1 MKKNKILSLIMAM
14 VMVCALLIG
23 TQKNVQATDIPECVD
38 GSYLTNDDSSE
49 VTVGSKSR
57 GIYLKSG
64 SSNIVRAGTGKI
76 GAGGNTVG
84 QKVVSK
90 ITVDVTVERY
100 VNGKWGYYTSW
111 VETNYNSVYV
121 STSKTLSVPTGNYY
135 RVYCV
140 HYANSDVSDSYT
152 DGIYI

>member
-1 MKKNKILSLIMAM
+1 MKKSKILSLIMVM
-14 VMVCALLIG
+14 FMVCTLFIS
-23 TQKNVQATDIPECVD
+23 TQKNVQAADVPEWAD

-64 SSNIVRAGTGKI
+64 SSSITRAGTGKI
-76 GAGGNTVG
+76 AAGGNTVG

-90 ITVDVTVERY
+90 ITVDVKVERY

-111 VETNYNSVYV
+111 IETNYNSAYV
-121 STSKTLSVPTGNYY
+121 STSKTLSVPTGYYY
-135 RVYCV
+135 RVCCV
-140 HYANSDVSDSYT
+140 HYANSDVSGSYT

>member
-1 MKKNKILSLIMAM
+1 M
-14 VMVCALLIG
+14 
-23 TQKNVQATDIPECVD
+23 
-38 GSYLTNDDSSE
+38 
-49 VTVGSKSR
+49 TVGSTSR

-100 VNGKWGYYTSW
+100 MNGNGDTILHGFKQII
-111 VETNYNSVYV
+111 
-121 STSKTLSVPTGNYY
+121 TLLM
-135 RVYCV
+135 
-140 HYANSDVSDSYT
+140 
-152 DGIYI
+152 

>member
-1 MKKNKILSLIMAM
+1 MKKNRILSLIVAM
-14 VMVCALLIG
+14 IMVCTLLIG
-23 TQKNVQATDIPECVD
+23 AQQNVQAADGQECVD

-49 VTVGSKSR
+49 VTVGSMSR

-84 QKVVSK
+84 QKTESK
-90 ITVDVTVERY
+90 ITVNVTVERLL
-100 VNGKWGYYTSW
+100 NGKWAYYTSW
-111 VETNYNSVYV
+111 TETNYNSVYV
-121 STSKTLSVPTGNYY
+121 SSSKTLSVPTGYYY
-135 RVYCV
+135 RVYCI

>member
-1 MKKNKILSLIMAM
+1 MKKNKIFSLIMTM
-14 VMVCALLIG
+14 VMVCALFIS
-23 TQKNVQATDIPECVD
+23 TQKNVQASDIPECVD

-49 VTVGSKSR
+49 VTVGPMSR

-111 VETNYNSVYV
+111 IATNYNSVYV
-121 STSKTLSVPTGNYY
+121 STSKTLSVPTGYYY
-135 RVYCV
+135 RVGCV

>member
-57 GIYLKSG
+57 GIYLKRG

-121 STSKTLSVPTGNYY
+121 STSKTLSVPTGYYY

>member
-1 MKKNKILSLIMAM
+1 MKKSKILSLIMVM
-14 VMVCALLIG
+14 FMVCTLFIS
-23 TQKNVQATDIPECVD
+23 TQKNVQAADVPECVD

-49 VTVGSKSR
+49 VTVGSTSR

-111 VETNYNSVYV
+111 IETNYNSVYV
-121 STSKTLSVPTGNYY
+121 STSKTLSVPTGYYY
-135 RVYCV
+135 RVGCV
-140 HYANSDVSDSYT
+140 HYANSDVSDSFT
-152 DGIYI
+152 NGIYI

>member
-1 MKKNKILSLIMAM
+1 MKKSKILSLIMVM
-14 VMVCALLIG
+14 FMVCTLFIS
-23 TQKNVQATDIPECVD
+23 TQKNVQAADVPECVD

-49 VTVGSKSR
+49 VTVGSTSR

-100 VNGKWGYYTSW
+100 MNGKWGYYTSW
-111 VETNYNSVYV
+111 VQTNYNSAYV
-121 STSKTLSVPTGNYY
+121 STSKTLSVPTGYYY
-135 RVYCV
+135 RVYCI

>member
-1 MKKNKILSLIMAM
+1 MKKSKILSLIMVM
-14 VMVCALLIG
+14 FMVCTLFIS
-23 TQKNVQATDIPECVD
+23 TQKNVQAADVPECVD

-49 VTVGSKSR
+49 VTVGSTSR

-111 VETNYNSVYV
+111 VETNYNSAYV
-121 STSKTLSVPTGNYY
+121 STSKTLSVPTGYYY

-140 HYANSDVSDSYT
+140 HYANSDVSDSFT
-152 DGIYI
+152 NGIYI

>member
-1 MKKNKILSLIMAM
+1 MKKSKILSLIMVM
-14 VMVCALLIG
+14 FMVCTLFIS
-23 TQKNVQATDIPECVD
+23 TQKNVQAADVPECVD

-121 STSKTLSVPTGNYY
+121 STSKTLSVPTGYYY

-140 HYANSDVSDSYT
+140 HYANSDVSDSFT
-152 DGIYI
+152 NGIYI

>member
-1 MKKNKILSLIMAM
+1 MAM

-49 VTVGSKSR
+49 VTVGSTSR

-121 STSKTLSVPTGNYY
+121 STSKTLSVPTGYYY

>member
-1 MKKNKILSLIMAM
+1 MKKNKIFSLIMTM
-14 VMVCALLIG
+14 VMVCALFIS
-23 TQKNVQATDIPECVD
+23 TQKNVQASDIPECVD

-49 VTVGSKSR
+49 VTVGPMSR

-84 QKVVSK
+84 QKTVSK

-111 VETNYNSVYV
+111 DHSPTAF
-121 STSKTLSVPTGNYY
+121 TSKNHKPNIPTPYPP
-135 RVYCV
+135 
-140 HYANSDVSDSYT
+140 
-152 DGIYI
+152 

>member
-1 MKKNKILSLIMAM
+1 MKKSKILSLIMVM
-14 VMVCALLIG
+14 FMVCTLFIS
-23 TQKNVQATDIPECVD
+23 TQKNVQAADVPECVD

-49 VTVGSKSR
+49 VTVGSTSR

-100 VNGKWGYYTSW
+100 MNGKWGYYTSW
-111 VETNYNSVYV
+111 VETNYNSAYV
-121 STSKTLSVPTGNYY
+121 STSKTLSVPTGYYY
-135 RVYCV
+135 RVWLRSLRKLRCK
-140 HYANSDVSDSYT
+140 
-152 DGIYI
+152 

>member
-1 MKKNKILSLIMAM
+1 MKKSKILSLIMVM
-14 VMVCALLIG
+14 FMVCTLFIS
-23 TQKNVQATDIPECVD
+23 TQKNVQAADVPECVD

-49 VTVGSKSR
+49 VTVGPTSR

-121 STSKTLSVPTGNYY
+121 STSKTLSVPTGYYY

>member
-1 MKKNKILSLIMAM
+1 MKKSKILSLIMVM
-14 VMVCALLIG
+14 FMVCTLFIS
-23 TQKNVQATDIPECVD
+23 TQKNVQAADVPEWAD

-64 SSNIVRAGTGKI
+64 SSSITRAGTGKI
-76 GAGGNTVG
+76 AAGGNTVG

-90 ITVDVTVERY
+90 ITVDVKVERY

-111 VETNYNSVYV
+111 IESNYNSAYV
-121 STSKTLSVPTGNYY
+121 STSKTLSVPTGYYY
-135 RVYCV
+135 RVGCV
-140 HYANSDVSDSYT
+140 HYANSDVSDSFT
-152 DGIYI
+152 NGIYI

>member
-1 MKKNKILSLIMAM
+1 MKKRKILSLILTM
-14 VMVCALLIG
+14 VMVCALFISG
-23 TQKNVQATDIPECVD
+23 QEPVKAAEGVECVD

-49 VTVGSKSR
+49 VTVGSMTR

-64 SSNIVRAGTGKI
+64 SSTITKVGTGKI

-84 QKVVSK
+84 QKTVSK
-90 ITVDVTVERY
+90 ITVDVTVERL
-100 VNGKWGYYTSW
+100 VDGKWRSYTSW
-111 VETNYNSVYV
+111 IETNYNSSYV
-121 STSKTLSVPTGNYY
+121 STSKTLSVPTGYYY

>member
-1 MKKNKILSLIMAM
+1 MKKNKILSLIMTM
-14 VMVCALLIG
+14 VMVCALFIS
-23 TQKNVQATDIPECVD
+23 TQKNVQASDIPECVD

-49 VTVGSKSR
+49 VTVGPMSR

-84 QKVVSK
+84 QKTVSK

-111 VETNYNSVYV
+111 VETNYNSAYV
-121 STSKTLSVPTGNYY
+121 STSKTLSVPTGYYY
-135 RVYCV
+135 RVCCV
-140 HYANSDVSDSYT
+140 HYANSDVSGSFT
-152 DGIYI
+152 NGIYI

>member
-1 MKKNKILSLIMAM
+1 MKKSKILSLIMVM
-14 VMVCALLIG
+14 FMVCTLFIS
-23 TQKNVQATDIPECVD
+23 TQKNVQAADVPECVD

-49 VTVGSKSR
+49 VTVGSQSR

-121 STSKTLSVPTGNYY
+121 STSKTLSVPTGYYY

-140 HYANSDVSDSYT
+140 HYANSDVSDSFT
-152 DGIYI
+152 NGIYI

>member
-1 MKKNKILSLIMAM
+1 MKKSKILSLIMVM
-14 VMVCALLIG
+14 FMVCTLFIS
-23 TQKNVQATDIPECVD
+23 TQKNVQAADVPECVD

-49 VTVGSKSR
+49 VTVGSTSR

-100 VNGKWGYYTSW
+100 MNGKWGYYTSW
-111 VETNYNSVYV
+111 VQTNYNSACE
-121 STSKTLSVPTGNYY
+121 STSRTLSVPTGYYY
-135 RVYCV
+135 RVCCV
-140 HYANSDVSDSYT
+140 HYATSDVSGS
-152 DGIYI
+152 

>member
-38 GSYLTNDDSSE
+38 GSSLTNDDSSE

-121 STSKTLSVPTGNYY
+121 STSKTLSVPTGYYY

>member
-1 MKKNKILSLIMAM
+1 MAM

-121 STSKTLSVPTGNYY
+121 STSKTLSVPTGYYY

-140 HYANSDVSDSYT
+140 HYANSDVSDSYS

>member
-111 VETNYNSVYV
+111 VETNYYSVYV
-121 STSKTLSVPTGNYY
+121 STSKTLSVPTGYYY

>member
-1 MKKNKILSLIMAM
+1 VKKSKILSLILTM
-14 VMVCALLIG
+14 VMVCTLFIS
-23 TQKNVQATDIPECVD
+23 TQGVAKASDVPKCID

-49 VTVGSKSR
+49 VTVGSMSR

-64 SSNIVRAGTGKI
+64 SSTITKVGPGKI

-84 QKVVSK
+84 QKTVSK
-90 ITVDVTVERY
+90 ITVSVTVERLL
-100 VNGKWGYYTSW
+100 NGKWAYYTSW
-111 VETNYNSVYV
+111 METNYNSVYV
-121 STSKTLSVPTGNYY
+121 STSKTLTVPTGYYY
-135 RVYCV
+135 RVGCV

>member
-64 SSNIVRAGTGKI
+64 SSNIVRAGIGKI

-121 STSKTLSVPTGNYY
+121 STSKTLSVPTGYYY

>member
-1 MKKNKILSLIMAM
+1 MAM
-14 VMVCALLIG
+14 VMVCALFIG
-23 TQKNVQATDIPECVD
+23 TQQNVQATDIPECVD

-121 STSKTLSVPTGNYY
+121 STSKTLSVPTGYYY

-140 HYANSDVSDSYT
+140 HYANSDVSDSFT
-152 DGIYI
+152 NGIYI

>member
-111 VETNYNSVYV
+111 IETNYNSVYV
-121 STSKTLSVPTGNYY
+121 STSKTLSVPTGYYY
-135 RVYCV
+135 RVGCV
-140 HYANSDVSDSYT
+140 HYANSDVSDSFT
-152 DGIYI
+152 NGIYI